1 MKSSYLFQPLSIP
14 HVFINFMLCFLISL
28 ALIRLQPVNA
38 APPTINY
45 YVNITMDSLTNN
57 SGCLD
62 EADTDTCSLRGAIQL
77 ANAGDPSFYHHINL
91 PAGTYTLSLPNAG
104 ENSNAYSDLDVYGPT
119 TIIEGAGAASTVIT
133 QSGISDRI
141 IDHQGDHS
149 LQLIDLT
156 IRDGDLPT
164 GYSGGGIR
172 SLDAMTLTLDGV
184 RVNENT
190 VTGSAAGDSGGGIYI
205 DDTNLVITGMAQYYG
220 NSACHGGG
228 LRINNSGS
236 GVTSLITGIIHYN
249 VATCGNGGGI
259 YTTGTVDL
267 TLSSLNVSYNHAL
280 AGQIK
285 PTLTHF

>member
-1 MKSSYLFQPLSIP
+1 
-14 HVFINFMLCFLISL
+14 
-28 ALIRLQPVNA
+28 
-38 APPTINY
+38 
-45 YVNITMDSLTNN
+45 
-57 SGCLD
+57 
-62 EADTDTCSLRGAIQL
+62 
-77 ANAGDPSFYHHINL
+77 
-91 PAGTYTLSLPNAG
+91 
-104 ENSNAYSDLDVYGPT
+104 
-119 TIIEGAGAASTVIT
+119 VIT

-205 DDTNLVITGMAQYYG
+205 DDTNLVITGMSQYYG